1 AKDYKIYKVYKD
13 AGISAIETSSAI
25 CNVAS
30 FGLMEKLGFI
40 KRSEET
46 HKQKYTFL
54 EEPIECY
61 SYWITSKEYLS
72 VSNKTI

>member
-1 AKDYKIYKVYKD
+1 
-13 AGISAIETSSAI
+13 
-25 CNVAS
+25 VAS